1 MSTSLTKIDQVYSN
15 VLYVHIQ
22 ILRHGFAILCFIFQ
36 AILTAKKGKEN
47 QSLKEDILNKTYLR
61 KSLRIEIPITLDRE
75 DWTKWEDIPAN
86 MVAQALWIS
95 LRYSTMPWPPKKKK
109 KQTEKLCTHTWHFQS
124 PIMLYKNDRCCKTK
138 RRDTFTETFGCF
150 KNTEERTLNI
160 DVHEIKIL
168 TKPDMQWSSSKVQVL
183 ILDDPS

>member
-36 AILTAKKGKEN
+36 AILTAKKSKEN

-75 DWTKWEDIPAN
+75 DWIKWEDIPAN

-95 LRYSTMPWPPKKKK
+95 LRYSTMPWPPKKKELRNYAHILGTFNLPLCFTRMTDAVK
-109 KQTEKLCTHTWHFQS
+109 PQTEGHFHWNIWLLQ
-124 PIMLYKNDRCCKTK
+124 KHW
-138 RRDTFTETFGCF
+138 G
-150 KNTEERTLNI
+150 KNTQYWCSWNK
-160 DVHEIKIL
+160 DSH
-168 TKPDMQWSSSKVQVL
+168 
-183 ILDDPS
+183 